1 MSTDIPMMES
11 FCDSNKIQIS
21 RPIYWTHEFIKTHQ
35 LDIKQEPKINWFKKV
50 FQKICKCSIE
60 RVTGMFPVINLLRT
74 YNIKSY
80 LLNDIVAGMTVGFMQ
95 LPQGMAYALLSGLP
109 AVVGLYMGFF
119 PVVFYCILGTSRHLS
134 MGAIVVVSLMFG
146 ALIDQRF
153 SDSNNILNGTLH
165 SYGLDNNEDLDY
177 EDKLFHEKI
186 KFAMALTVISGITQ
200 ITMGILQ
207 LGIIVRFMSNSIVS
221 AFSTGV
227 AIHVISSQLKYIL
240 GITISRH
247 SGLLSVPYTLIE
259 SASRIKKVI
268 TLNSSCHSLAF

>member
-95 LPQGMAYALLSGLP
+95 LPQGKSE
-109 AVVGLYMGFF
+109 
-119 PVVFYCILGTSRHLS
+119 
-134 MGAIVVVSLMFG
+134 
-146 ALIDQRF
+146 LISF
-153 SDSNNILNGTLH
+153 HIK
-165 SYGLDNNEDLDY
+165 
-177 EDKLFHEKI
+177 KL
-186 KFAMALTVISGITQ
+186 LTV
-200 ITMGILQ
+200 
-207 LGIIVRFMSNSIVS
+207 
-221 AFSTGV
+221 
-227 AIHVISSQLKYIL
+227 
-240 GITISRH
+240 
-247 SGLLSVPYTLIE
+247 
-259 SASRIKKVI
+259 KKK
-268 TLNSSCHSLAF
+268 